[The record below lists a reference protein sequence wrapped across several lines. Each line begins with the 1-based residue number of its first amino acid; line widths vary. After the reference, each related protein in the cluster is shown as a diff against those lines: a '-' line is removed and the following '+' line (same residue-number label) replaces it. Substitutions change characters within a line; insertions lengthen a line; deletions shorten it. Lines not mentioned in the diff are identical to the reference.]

1 MQRAHSSSGGWMALN
16 HEHDALEL
24 ELERTNGGRPAKND
38 DETAGRLYASQHV
51 PAVPWTV
58 SVEREQRYESRKL
71 HSPPRWVRLPAEPLV
86 WLH

>member
-38 DETAGRLYASQHV
+38 DETAGRL
-51 PAVPWTV
+51 
-58 SVEREQRYESRKL
+58 
-71 HSPPRWVRLPAEPLV
+71 
-86 WLH
+86 